1 MYQKKILS
9 GFINSFFYFLP
20 AGLIFLISTFFCHA
34 QTAKDTLVANKIS
47 KLQKVFHN
55 YQQLTTSKIQQGY
68 LENAKKVFSNAQPSS
83 TDAPYQNAVK
93 KAELEKLKRNAG
105 LEFNSNYLQNFET
118 GAGEEDIIYRQR
130 IQAGIDW
137 NILKGGLF
145 ENTNKA
151 KQAEL
156 QMAINNLNARQD
168 KKQQEISARHA
179 QVIYKFNIE
188 KIRLLKK
195 RKEILDEKTDLI
207 NSLHD
212 LKEITNLEFIHFKQ
226 SLIDIKSAL
235 DIYENF
241 NIIFK
246 EQFTTDSSEAFT
258 LPLIDFDFAS
268 FLKDYAA
275 LGALEDSILKLSIK
289 ALELQQ
295 SVNHKMNLKASLRYN
310 YYDAFYSETARNFM
324 SAGLSFSIPI
334 GGGDGK
340 QLTAAKTEMIKH
352 KLTSGNREQLAEM
365 MSNFY
370 EFRFK
375 LKQYLDLYEKNAEW
389 AELLRIERVRMQY
402 TDAEFNPVKS
412 LKLLDEF
419 LDQRIELLDVKQQ
432 LYLKLIQ
439 LNKYNPTAN
448 MQDYISLVELDSLE
462 QNAMKF
468 SFSKSVYVWAHAFEN
483 NNINFVSE
491 FLIKNDVDNAIIS
504 AGNDLVKA
512 LGRMDTLA
520 KSNISSELLIGDN
533 SIIGK
538 TPAQLQEYFNALFTY
553 TGKPKFNALHLDVEP
568 HTFDDWQQNKTNYYR
583 KYRTMLQVAYK
594 ICEQK
599 KIKLN
604 VSVPVNY
611 DLSLIQDIEDYC
623 NRIYV
628 MAYENRKTDYVTRK
642 LKENFAPVKDK
653 VVIVLRTEDFSS
665 STDMNQYMKIIAD
678 KTDINKFAIHDLTRL
693 IKLPD

>member
-1 MYQKKILS
+1 ML
-9 GFINSFFYFLP
+9 LP
-20 AGLIFLISTFFCHA
+20 AFLILTITNISVA

-47 KLQKVFHN
+47 RLQKVFQN

-68 LENAKKVFSNAQPSS
+68 LENAKKVFSNAQPSA

-118 GAGEEDIIYRQR
+118 GTGEEDIIYRQR
-130 IQAGIDW
+130 IAAGLDW

-156 QMAINNLNARQD
+156 QMAINNLNAKQD
-168 KKQQEISARHA
+168 KKQQEIGARYA
-179 QVIYKFNIE
+179 QLIYKFNIE

-195 RKEILDEKTDLI
+195 RKEILDAKTDLI

-226 SLIDIKSAL
+226 SLIDISSAL
-235 DIYENF
+235 DIYESYND
-241 NIIFK
+241 IFK
-246 EQFTTDSSEAFT
+246 LQFASDSVEVFT
-258 LPLIDFDFAS
+258 LPLIDFDFAA
-268 FLKDYAA
+268 FLKNYAA
-275 LGALEDSILKLSIK
+275 LSASEDSMLKLSIRS
-289 ALELQQ
+289 LELQQ
-295 SVNHKMNLKASLRYN
+295 SANHKISLKASLRYN
-310 YYDAFYSETARNFM
+310 YYDAFYSETSRNFM
-324 SAGLSFSIPI
+324 SAGLSFTVPI

-340 QLTAAKTEMIKH
+340 QLIAAKTEMIKH
-352 KLTSGNREQLAEM
+352 NLSSNNNEQLAEM

-370 EFRFK
+370 EFRYR
-375 LKQYLDLYEKNAEW
+375 LKQYLDLYQKNAEW

-402 TDAEFNPVKS
+402 ADAEFNPVKS

-419 LDQRIELLDVKQQ
+419 LDQRIEMIDVKQQ

-439 LNKYNPTAN
+439 LSKYNPTAN
-448 MQDYISLVELDSLE
+448 MQDYISLVQIDSLE
-462 QNAMKF
+462 QSVMKF
-468 SFSKSVYVWAHAFEN
+468 SFSKSIYVWSHAFEN
-483 NNINFVSE
+483 YNNGFVAE

-533 SIIGK
+533 NLINK
-538 TPAQLQEYFNALFTY
+538 TPVQLQEYFNALFIY
-553 TGKPKFNALHLDVEP
+553 SGKPKFNALHLDVEP
-568 HTFDDWQQNKTNYYR
+568 HTFNDWQQNKAQYYR
-583 KYRTMLQVAYK
+583 KYRTMVQTAYK
-594 ICEQK
+594 ICQQQ

-604 VSVPVNY
+604 VSIPLIY
-611 DLSLIQDIEDYC
+611 DINLVQDIKDYC
-623 NRIYV
+623 SNIYV
-628 MAYENRKTDYVTRK
+628 MAYENRKADYVTRK
-642 LKENFAPVKDK
+642 LKENFDSVKDK
-653 VVIVLRTEDFSS
+653 MVLALRTEDFLSA
-665 STDMNQYMKIIAD
+665 TDMNQYMKIIAD
-678 KTDINKFAIHDLTRL
+678 KTGINKFAIHDLTRL
-693 IKLPD
+693 INLPD